1 MNHYNKSETR
11 ASKCDVRRFSIKT
24 PLRTLIWF
32 VNERFSSITAD
43 GREKCAERPG
53 GASVSFCTESSAV
66 THVSHKWEDHKRSC
80 RAGLSEHFVT
90 TNKGCVSFVL
100 SSKKAKHVRGK
111 LFSAEKTE
119 LRAGSL
125 SSTSY

>member
-1 MNHYNKSETR
+1 MAERNVQSAPAR
-11 ASKCDVRRFSIKT
+11 ASV
-24 PLRTLIWF
+24 P
-32 VNERFSSITAD
+32 
-43 GREKCAERPG
+43 
-53 GASVSFCTESSAV
+53 FCTESRAV

-90 TNKGCVSFVL
+90 TNKGCARFVL

-111 LFSAEKTE
+111 LFRAEKTE
-119 LRAGSL
+119 LRAGPL